1 MTVKEERYAIIG
13 GGLVGSLIA
22 IFLKRKGIDVVVFE
36 KREDLRQTDKDHGR
50 SINLIAT
57 SRGIHALKKLNLWE
71 EIKKITVP
79 VFGRMIHPIEGELT
93 FQPYGKDKS
102 ECNYSVSRSKLN
114 EKLISLAEKEGVRFL
129 FNFSLTKCDLDE
141 RKYIFVNGNGNEECY
156 KLGLVFAADGAGS
169 QCRKNLMTYLRAK
182 YPEKFEKNE
191 FYEDIDPLESGY
203 KEFFMPSDDSGNYCL
218 DKDSLHIWPR
228 GSYMFMT
235 LANLRGSFT
244 GTLYLP
250 HKSDNG
256 TPNFGDIRN
265 NQEARELFKTK
276 FPDAEKLLPQLEED
290 FMENPTGNLG
300 TVKCYPWCLED
311 KMLLL
316 GDAAH
321 AIVPFFGQG
330 MNCGFEDCAVLDDL
344 MSPNEEDW
352 GSLFGQFIKNRKEN
366 ADAIADMALENFFEM
381 KNKVGDSRFLL
392 KKQIE
397 NLLEKSFSSLYRS
410 RYAIVTYGLID
421 YKHAFELGKIQ
432 KKLID
437 ELSEGLESKDQLNLS
452 EARKLIEEKITPY
465 VKKHNLSFDF

>member
-1 MTVKEERYAIIG
+1 MTVKEEKYAIIG
-13 GGLVGSLIA
+13 GGLVGSLMA

-36 KREDLRQTDKDHGR
+36 KREDLRKSDKDHGR

-57 SRGIHALKKLNLWE
+57 SRGIHALKKLSLWD

-79 VFGRMIHPIEGELT
+79 VFGRMIHSIEEELT

-129 FNFSLTKCDLDE
+129 FNFSLSKCDFSE
-141 RKYIFVNGNGNEECY
+141 RKYFFVNGNGDEECY

-169 QCRKNLMTYLRAK
+169 QCRKSLMDHLRVN
-182 YPEKFEKNE
+182 YSEKFEKNE

-203 KEFFMPSDDSGNYCL
+203 KEFFMPSDGSGNYCL

-235 LANLRGSFT
+235 LANLKGSFT
-244 GTLYLP
+244 GTLYMP
-250 HKSDNG
+250 HQSEDG
-256 TPNFGDIRN
+256 VPNFGDIN
-265 NQEARELFKTK
+265 NKKEARKLFKTK
-276 FPDAEKLLPQLEED
+276 FPDAERLLPQLEEE
-290 FMENPTGNLG
+290 FMENPTGKLG
-300 TVKCYPWCLED
+300 TVKCYPWYLED
-311 KMLLL
+311 KMILL

-330 MNCGFEDCAVLDDL
+330 MNCGFEDCAVLDGL
-344 MSPNEEDW
+344 MSDNEKNWD
-352 GSLFGQFIKNRKEN
+352 SLFGKFIKDRKEN

-397 NLLEKSFSSLYRS
+397 NLLEKTFPSLYRS

-432 KKLID
+432 KELID
-437 ELSEGLESKDQLNLS
+437 ELSEGLDSKEQLNL
-452 EARKLIEEKITPY
+452 AKAKKLIEEKITPY
-465 VKKHNLSFDF
+465 VKKYNLSFDF